1 MESKS
6 AKKNKK
12 RHNKKKPEF
21 QGGAKEKSDTSPEY
35 LLEALKEKLIEAK
48 ASQVWCTT
56 LFFILYNN
64 IITEPDHF
72 YCKLIFLNILTY
84 LYSINYTYSILTA
97 QMCFNEQQFLNVI

>member
-1 MESKS
+1 MSGPVDILQSLTFFFIRLVDTVNMESKS

-56 LFFILYNN
+56 LFYFI
-64 IITEPDHF
+64 
-72 YCKLIFLNILTY
+72 
-84 LYSINYTYSILTA
+84 
-97 QMCFNEQQFLNVI
+97 